1 MKEDE
6 EERLEYEEEGLDFDK
21 LKPDEDELLLLKE
34 EAELEPVTF
43 ETDELA
49 LLFMLDGTLV
59 VLREEFE

>member
-21 LKPDEDELLLLKE
+21 LRPDEDELLLLKE